1 MSKII
6 FIVYRE
12 NKYEIMLKDNKL
24 DINIFDEYSKKINRK
39 INELLFLYQGKNLSL
54 INSQQ
59 IFHNSKFKKNIVI
72 SVYNININNKINNIS
87 ENFICPGCKNL
98 TFLNF
103 NDNNINNCKNK
114 FIDCSC
120 KYTSITE
127 FMNKQFIDE
136 KEIKCSICNNNKYLY
151 DNKFYI
157 CSCKA
162 KVCELCIKNIIKI
175 IIII

>member
-72 SVYNININNKINNIS
+72 SVYNINNNKINNIS